1 MILDW
6 LLHSFLLSADH
17 KVKLGH
23 LTITFTATVIGA
35 QQFVLTPP
43 SSHKIVNI
51 PAASM
56 QAVRSYP
63 SIATVFPGLDDGTA
77 SASQF
82 SRPTNRS
89 LVLQPTR
96 PRGRQVI
103 PSIEG
108 YSKLVTS
115 TLATIVAG

>member
-1 MILDW
+1 
-6 LLHSFLLSADH
+6 
-17 KVKLGH
+17 
-23 LTITFTATVIGA
+23 TATVIGA

-56 QAVRSYP
+56 KAVRSYP

-82 SRPTNRS
+82 SRPANRS

-115 TLATIVAG
+115 TIASIVAG